1 MVSRLC
7 CQELVAILLDPTG
20 VHIFIRFAPLAL
32 SLSSCSIA
40 LVPYHN
46 CSKPKKTNTQHHNH
60 NTFYHESPAH
70 HIRSPSASQRL
81 PCRTRHQGK
90 HYSIYPLLLLCW
102 FCVGFGLSSHVLTRR
117 VQRPTSNV
125 QRPTS
130 YFLLPTSII
139 HHHNLHSRRNS
150 VASFLSPPT
159 SRINSI
165 CMILL
170 RTRTS
175 LKM

>member
-102 FCVGFGLSSHVLTRR
+102 FCVGFGLSSCAHTP
-117 VQRPTSNV
+117 RPTSNV
-125 QRPTS
+125 
-130 YFLLPTSII
+130 LLPSI